1 MRTIKIYFA
10 ICLFLLL
17 NSMGAL
23 ADQFTAS
30 HYSAVIQGSCI
41 YAKSWDD
48 AEGYTP
54 MGIYQMSE
62 KDGFAVVPFM
72 ISKKVVYS
80 NGGGAFIG
88 DDFYC
93 VWKQEDETLGYS
105 LSQVIRWNLKTGERN
120 NLGICDDNLAATPA
134 GTAVD
139 PQTGQV
145 YGIFW
150 DSKDKT
156 SRELGIVDYPNKTR
170 TTIATIDKPL
180 YGLCIDKAG
189 QMYAVDG
196 DGNLVKVDKA
206 NGDISVVGPTGI
218 KPKYM
223 QAAVV
228 DTYTNKMYWNA
239 ITSKETWLCEVN
251 LSTGATTKLTQL
263 TDENE
268 FSVLRVLPPAATD
281 KAPAPITNLKAEFV
295 DANTTGTISFTMP
308 TETFDGTPLTNEL
321 TYQVSNADGKLLEGM
336 ASPGEQVSQQITA
349 AQGEQTFTV
358 VAINDEG
365 NSPAEAI
372 QQYVGYDTPKAPA
385 EVKLSIDENGE
396 ATLSWQAPTE
406 GIHGG
411 YIDTQDLTY
420 SIFRQPEE
428 EKIVSGVTAT
438 QWTEILEQGYASAY
452 KYSVTADN
460 HGLESEAAISNP
472 AVYGDGLVIP
482 WSCTFDDASSLDLFT
497 VIDANNDGHTWT
509 WTKYHDGAAY
519 YIYSKTNDADDWL
532 LSPPLALEANKSYI
546 VKFDNEVLKAKYPE
560 KMELRY
566 GQGRN
571 TETYEVVMPVT
582 TFTNDEYATN
592 SFTIRP
598 QQDGDYHLAFHIVSD
613 AYEGSM
619 SIDNLM
625 IDYDPAAGVQD
636 ITSTISNNH
645 HPMFDLGGRQVN
657 CKILRTGIYIRDGKK
672 VVVAK

>member
-1 MRTIKIYFA
+1 MRTKKIYFA

-30 HYSAVIQGSCI
+30 HYSTVIQGSCI

-93 VWKQEDETLGYS
+93 VWKQEDKTFGYS

-120 NLGICDDNLAATPA
+120 NLGTCDDNLAATPA

-150 DSKDKT
+150 DSKDKA

-170 TTIATIDKPL
+170 TTIATINKAL
-180 YGLCIDKAG
+180 YGLCIDKTG
-189 QMYAVDG
+189 QMYAID
-196 DGNLVKVDKA
+196 DEGNLVKVDKT
-206 NGDISVVGPTGI
+206 NGDISVVGSTGI

-223 QAAVV
+223 QAAVI

-239 ITSKETWLCEVN
+239 ITSNETWLCEVN

-268 FSVLRVLPPAATD
+268 FSVLRVLPPAAAD
-281 KAPAPITNLKAEFV
+281 KAPAPVTNLKAEFV
-295 DANTTGTISFTMP
+295 DANTTGTISFMMP
-308 TETFDGTPLTNEL
+308 TETFDGTPLTDKL
-321 TYQVSNADGKLLEGM
+321 TYIVTDADGKLLEGT

-349 AQGEQTFTV
+349 TQGEQNFTV
-358 VAINDEG
+358 MANNNDG
-365 NSPAEAI
+365 NSPAESI
-372 QQYVGYDTPKAPA
+372 RKYVGYDTPKAPA
-385 EVKLSIDENGE
+385 DVILSIDETGK
-396 ATLSWQAPTE
+396 ATLSWQAPNE
-406 GIHGG
+406 GVHGG
-411 YIDTQDLTY
+411 YIDGHSMSY
-420 SIFRQPEE
+420 SIFRQPEG
-428 EKIVSGVTAT
+428 EKIASGVTAKRWAET
-438 QWTEILEQGYASAY
+438 LKRGYACAY

-460 HGLESEAAISNP
+460 HGLESETAVSNS
-472 AVYGDGLVIP
+472 AVYGDGLPIP

-497 VIDANNDGHTWT
+497 VIDNNNDGHTWR

-519 YIYSKTNDADDWL
+519 YIYSETNSADDWL
-532 LSPPLALEANKSYI
+532 ISPPLALEANKVYI
-546 VKFDNEVLKAKYPE
+546 VKFSNEVLKARYPE

-566 GQGRN
+566 GQGLN
-571 TETYEVVMPVT
+571 TENYEVVMPVT
-582 TFTNDEYATN
+582 TFTNDEYVPNTV
-592 SFTIRP
+592 TIRP
-598 QQDGDYHLAFHIVSD
+598 QQDGDYRLAFHIVSD
-613 AYEGSM
+613 ANEGSM
-619 SIDNLM
+619 SIDSLM
-625 IDYDPAAGVQD
+625 IDYDTAAGVTGM
-636 ITSTISNNH
+636 TSTANTNH
-645 HPMFDLGGRQVN
+645 HSIFDLSGRKVN
-657 CKILRTGIYIRDGKK
+657 SKCLRPGVYILDGKK
-672 VVVAK
+672 IVVTK